1 MRMTGLVYINSGG
14 WVGSGVNVVGDVK
27 IVQKQ
32 PLAHR
37 GRDNRYL
44 YNYITLMRSIKGGT
58 YRVKGKFIS
67 WVMTQAIHVHKQ

>member
-1 MRMTGLVYINSGG
+1 MRMTGLVYMNSGG

-37 GRDNRYL
+37 GRDNRY
-44 YNYITLMRSIKGGT
+44 NFDNFSQMRHI
-58 YRVKGKFIS
+58 
-67 WVMTQAIHVHKQ
+67 